1 MFHAQIVIF
10 TVSKMQSNDLNK
22 RKFSTWLSLLHLLI
36 TNIKK
41 HLEVIY
47 TLSSIQIRRVR
58 EMTAAVE
65 MCFGMI
71 NSLDSRWCLCHSV
84 EPPVAMSHYPHPTN
98 GRRRQIINLPWW
110 WHRAYQ
116 VSLGQTEQ
124 LFSRKTKDYK
134 IRLTVKRWFSSHCC
148 MGPFLIKL
156 LQPLTY
162 EMNNTDSFT
171 VFWLIWW

>member
-1 MFHAQIVIF
+1 
-10 TVSKMQSNDLNK
+10 MQSNDLNK
-22 RKFSTWLSLLHLLI
+22 KKILHMTLFAPLI
-36 TNIKK
+36 NNQIKK

-58 EMTAAVE
+58 EMTAAVY

-71 NSLDSRWCLCHSV
+71 NSPPDSRWCLCHSV

-124 LFSRKTKDYK
+124 RFSRKTKDYK

-148 MGPFLIKL
+148 MGPLLIKL

>member
-1 MFHAQIVIF
+1 MFVVPCTNCNIYSF
-10 TVSKMQSNDLNK
+10 KKMQSNDLYK

-71 NSLDSRWCLCHSV
+71 NSPDSRWCLCHSV

-110 WHRAYQ
+110 WQSIPGLPGTDWAA
-116 VSLGQTEQ
+116 
-124 LFSRKTKDYK
+124 F
-134 IRLTVKRWFSSHCC
+134 
-148 MGPFLIKL
+148 
-156 LQPLTY
+156 QPEDQGL
-162 EMNNTDSFT
+162 
-171 VFWLIWW
+171 